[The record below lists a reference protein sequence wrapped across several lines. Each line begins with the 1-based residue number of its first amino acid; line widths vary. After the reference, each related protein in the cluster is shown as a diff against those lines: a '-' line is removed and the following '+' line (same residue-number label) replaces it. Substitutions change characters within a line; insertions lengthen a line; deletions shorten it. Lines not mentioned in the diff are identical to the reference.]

1 MSIGH
6 RRRAEKRGSP
16 GLSPGSLEEPSE
28 PAESE
33 SDSTEREGTTLPET
47 SAGGALAACVG
58 AAGTGVLSFGLDG
71 PDGSGAEKLVGLS
84 DP

>member
-1 MSIGH
+1 MLSAMSIGH
-6 RRRAEKRGSP
+6 RRRAEERGSP

-33 SDSTEREGTTLPET
+33 SDSTEQEATTLPET
-47 SAGGALAACVG
+47 SVGGALAACVG

-71 PDGSGAEKLVGLS
+71 PDGSGAENWCG
-84 DP
+84 

>member
-1 MSIGH
+1 MLSAISMCH
-6 RRRAEKRGSP
+6 RRRAEERGSP

-33 SDSTEREGTTLPET
+33 SDSTEQEATALPET
-47 SAGGALAACVG
+47 AGGALASCVG

-71 PDGSGAEKLVGLS
+71 PDGSGAENWCG
-84 DP
+84 